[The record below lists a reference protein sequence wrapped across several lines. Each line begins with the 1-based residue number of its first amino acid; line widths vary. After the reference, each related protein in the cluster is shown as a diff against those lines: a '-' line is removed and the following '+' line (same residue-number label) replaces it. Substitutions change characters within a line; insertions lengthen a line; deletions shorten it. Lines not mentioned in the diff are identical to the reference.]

1 MSKFD
6 LRDIS
11 ERLTNSSDTEAVVFE
26 FLGYLQSLHS
36 DWRAS
41 LAFYEVSRDALE
53 NVYERQGSK
62 LVRREV
68 KVAVDQLPARLVRK
82 FFHPSAFFNQGN
94 RRSMLSQLLRTAP
107 VYEPSQVEAAA
118 LRPLVPVANW
128 QSCAC
133 VSLLDRDDV
142 LAMLVIAS
150 EKRNAIPAKSVDEM
164 LPVKSIAALALA
176 QHLHRSGWSPEQQG
190 GSDDARAAAHDFQEK
205 IRELTHQSAEL
216 EEDNKA
222 KTHKL
227 ETLGLEIEQLD
238 KHSSQYK
245 HELESVK
252 GTIHALEEQTSSA
265 TQHLNEAYTQLT
277 AAQQM
282 AGALDR
288 TVGFMR
294 DVCRMVSEPHQADEF
309 AQSMVGW
316 LGEQF
321 GVERCSVMSLDPTG
335 ETLSVAAQFGMDPE
349 VASRV
354 KVRVGQG
361 IAGWVANNR
370 KPLFVR
376 VPEDVQ
382 SMERNVQETYNSDS
396 FICVP
401 MLCNGQLRGVISF
414 SNKREGEVFEPIDLD
429 RATMAAAVLAV
440 VMSRGASPETGAN
453 STETEIDNA
462 EGMERAV
469 A

>member
-1 MSKFD
+1 MSRFD

-11 ERLTNSSDTEAVVFE
+11 ERLTNSSDTQAVVFE

-41 LAFYEVSRDALE
+41 LAFYEVSRDTLE
-53 NVYERQGSK
+53 NVYERHGNK

-68 KVAVDQLPARLVRK
+68 TVQADQLPARLVRK

-94 RRSMLSQLLRTAP
+94 RRSILSQWLRSSP
-107 VYEPSQVEAAA
+107 VYEPSQVEAPA
-118 LRPLVPVANW
+118 LRQLVPVANW

-133 VSLLDRDDV
+133 VSLLDREDM

-150 EKRNAIPAKSVDEM
+150 EKRNALPQKAIDEI

-176 QHLHRSGWSPEQQG
+176 QHLHRAGVVPDKQG
-190 GSDDARAAAHDFQEK
+190 MGDARAAAAEFQEK
-205 IRELTHQSAEL
+205 IKDLTTTAGAL

-222 KTHKL
+222 KTAKL
-227 ETLGLEIEQLD
+227 ETLGKEIELLD
-238 KHSSQYK
+238 KNSSEYK
-245 HELESVK
+245 QELDRVK
-252 GTIHALEEQTSSA
+252 GTIVALEEQSSEA

-277 AAQQM
+277 AATQL
-282 AGALDR
+282 AEDLDR

-294 DVCRMVSEPHQADEF
+294 EVCHILSEPHDSEGF
-309 AQSMVGW
+309 ARTMVNW
-316 LGEQF
+316 LSEQF
-321 GVERCSVMSLDPTG
+321 GVERCSMMLLDPTG
-335 ETLSVAAQFGMDPE
+335 ETLHIETQSGMDPE
-349 VASRV
+349 VAARV

-376 VPEDVQ
+376 VPEESQ
-382 SMERNVQETYNSDS
+382 TMERNVKETYNSDS

-401 MLCNGQLRGVISF
+401 LLYDGNLIGVLSL
-414 SNKREGEVFEPIDLD
+414 SNKREGEPFEAIDLD
-429 RATMAAAVLAV
+429 RALVAASVLAV
-440 VMSRGASPETGAN
+440 VMTKGRVSSQAGSANGAAQATA
-453 STETEIDNA
+453 A
-462 EGMERAV
+462 
-469 A
+469 

>member
-1 MSKFD
+1 VSKFD

-53 NVYERQGSK
+53 NVYERQGGR
-62 LVRREV
+62 LVRRDV
-68 KVAVDQLPARLVRK
+68 TVSVDQLPARLVRK

-94 RRSMLSQLLRTAP
+94 RRSMLSQLLRTSP

-118 LRPLVPVANW
+118 LRQLVPVASW
-128 QSCAC
+128 QSCVC
-133 VSLLDRDDV
+133 VSLLDREDV

-150 EKRNAIPAKSVDEM
+150 EKRNALPSKSVDEI

-176 QHLHRSGWSPEQQG
+176 QQLHRAGWSPEKQNG
-190 GSDDARAAAHDFQEK
+190 AGDARAAAAEFQEK
-205 IRELTHQSAEL
+205 IRELTDQAVEL
-216 EEDNKA
+216 EQDNKH
-222 KTHKL
+222 KSQKL
-227 ETLGLEIEQLD
+227 EKLALEIETLD
-238 KHSSQYK
+238 KNSSEYK
-245 HELESVK
+245 GELERVK
-252 GTIHALEEQTSSA
+252 GTIMALEEQSSVA

-282 AGALDR
+282 AGDLAR
-288 TVGFMR
+288 TVEFMR
-294 DVCRMVSEPHQADEF
+294 DVCRMVSEPHEHEEF
-309 AQSMVGW
+309 AQVMMNW
-316 LGEQF
+316 LCEQV
-321 GVERCSVMSLDPTG
+321 GVERCSMMTLDPTG
-335 ETLSVAAQFGMDPE
+335 DTLHITAQCGMDPE
-349 VASRV
+349 VVGRV

-370 KPLFVR
+370 RPLFVR
-376 VPEDVQ
+376 VPEESQ
-382 SMERNVQETYNSDS
+382 SMQRNVQETYNSDS

-401 MLCNGQLRGVISF
+401 LLHDGDLFGVLNL
-414 SNKREGEVFEPIDLD
+414 SNKREGEAFEAIDLD

-440 VMSRGASPETGAN
+440 VWARGAALDAASRNGN
-453 STETEIDNA
+453 HVA
-462 EGMERAV
+462 EPGRVESV